1 MHAGRTVCPGSNLRV
16 LRRHADSFPRTAGVN
31 LQQGVRILRKPA
43 DKTIN
48 RLVEMNGIRTNAAA
62 VMLGISPNTLR
73 SWERRYDFPK
83 PHRSAGGHRQYSLG
97 EIEALRLTLAETH
110 NVSSAISLAR
120 ERGEGPSTPSRLS
133 AAFAAF
139 DEDAANRLLEESL
152 GLRSVERTI
161 EEILLE
167 AISIQL
173 QAGSNTVEYEFAWRH
188 ATGWL
193 SAQRRLA
200 PPASRPEGVMIFDA
214 SAPCD
219 FDALHAQA
227 LEVVLRRAGLR
238 TLSLT
243 PAVELRRL
251 GRALRALDPKAVV
264 LTGQRVS
271 LDSIGRLVYAI
282 RSVAREVTVFDYRGA
297 VPDTGAS
304 TVYRLGE
311 TPVAAREA
319 LLAKLQPAQ
328 PDTAPQQPVTVLPSA
343 RPIGA

>member
-1 MHAGRTVCPGSNLRV
+1 
-16 LRRHADSFPRTAGVN
+16 
-31 LQQGVRILRKPA
+31 
-43 DKTIN
+43 
-48 RLVEMNGIRTNAAA
+48 MNGIRTNAAA

-73 SWERRYDFPK
+73 SWERRYSFPQ
-83 PHRSAGGHRQYSLG
+83 PLRSAGGHRQYSLS

-133 AAFAAF
+133 AAFAEF
-139 DEDAANRLLEESL
+139 DEDTANRLLEESL

-161 EEILLE
+161 EEVLLE
-167 AISIQL
+167 AVVAQREPDVS
-173 QAGSNTVEYEFAWRH
+173 TVEYEFGWRH

-200 PPASRPEGVMIFDA
+200 PAATRPEGVMIFDA

-219 FDALHAQA
+219 LDALHAQA

-243 PAVELRRL
+243 PSIDLTRL

-264 LTGQRVS
+264 LIGRRVS
-271 LDSIGRLVYAI
+271 LDSIGRLVYAV
-282 RSVAREVTVFDYRGA
+282 RSVAREVIVFDYRGA

-304 TVYRLGE
+304 TVHRLGDS
-311 TPVAAREA
+311 PIAARDA
-319 LLAKLQPAQ
+319 LLARISPVPAQ
-328 PDTAPQQPVTVLPSA
+328 EGERPLNALVGRTAVD
-343 RPIGA
+343 RGA

>member
-1 MHAGRTVCPGSNLRV
+1 
-16 LRRHADSFPRTAGVN
+16 
-31 LQQGVRILRKPA
+31 
-43 DKTIN
+43 
-48 RLVEMNGIRTNAAA
+48 MNGIRTNAAA

-83 PHRSAGGHRQYSLG
+83 PHRSAGGHRQYSLT
-97 EIEALRLTLAETH
+97 EIESLRLTLAETH

-120 ERGEGPSTPSRLS
+120 ERGEGPSTPSRL
-133 AAFAAF
+133 AGAFRAF

-161 EEILLE
+161 EEVLIE
-167 AISIQL
+167 AVSSQREGEL
-173 QAGSNTVEYEFAWRH
+173 NTTVEYEFAWRH

-200 PPASRPEGVMIFDA
+200 PSATRPEGIMIFDA

-219 FDALHAQA
+219 LDSIHAQA
-227 LEVVLRRAGLR
+227 LDVVLRRAGLR
-238 TLSLT
+238 TLLLT
-243 PAVELRRL
+243 PAVEVNRL
-251 GRALRALDPKAVV
+251 GRALRALQPSAVV
-264 LTGQRVS
+264 LTGQRAS

-282 RSVAREVTVFDYRGA
+282 RSVARDVAVFDYRGA

-311 TPVAAREA
+311 SPVAARDA
-319 LLAKLQPAQ
+319 LLAKL
-328 PDTAPQQPVTVLPSA
+328 APPKPETRS
-343 RPIGA
+343 RPIVAVAAARSAVAHG

>member
-1 MHAGRTVCPGSNLRV
+1 
-16 LRRHADSFPRTAGVN
+16 
-31 LQQGVRILRKPA
+31 
-43 DKTIN
+43 
-48 RLVEMNGIRTNAAA
+48 MNGIRTNAAA

-83 PHRSAGGHRQYSLG
+83 PHRSAGGHRQYSLT

-120 ERGEGPSTPSRLS
+120 ERGEGPPTPARLTR
-133 AAFAAF
+133 AFAAF

-161 EEILLE
+161 EEVLIE
-167 AISIQL
+167 AV
-173 QAGSNTVEYEFAWRH
+173 QAQSEGGAATVEYEFAWRH

-193 SAQRRLA
+193 SSQRRLA
-200 PPASRPEGVMIFDA
+200 PPATRPEGIMIFDA

-219 FDALHAQA
+219 LDALYAQA
-227 LEVVLRRAGLR
+227 LELVLRRAGLR

-243 PAVELRRL
+243 PAVELTRL
-251 GRALRALDPKAVV
+251 GRALRALQPKAVV
-264 LTGQRVS
+264 LTGRRVS

-282 RSVAREVTVFDYRGA
+282 RSVVREVTVFDYRGA

-311 TPVAAREA
+311 QPVCARDALLAQLQSAKPEDRARPVAAIATPR
-319 LLAKLQPAQ
+319 
-328 PDTAPQQPVTVLPSA
+328 S
-343 RPIGA
+343 

>member
-1 MHAGRTVCPGSNLRV
+1 
-16 LRRHADSFPRTAGVN
+16 
-31 LQQGVRILRKPA
+31 
-43 DKTIN
+43 
-48 RLVEMNGIRTNAAA
+48 MNGIRTNAAA

-73 SWERRYDFPK
+73 SWERRYSFPQ
-83 PHRSAGGHRQYSLG
+83 PLRSPGGHRQYSLV

-120 ERGEGPSTPSRLS
+120 ERGEGPSTSARLIATFQS
-133 AAFAAF
+133 F
-139 DEDAANRLLEESL
+139 DEDTANRLLEESL

-161 EEILLE
+161 EELLLNAVAALRE
-167 AISIQL
+167 PDH
-173 QAGSNTVEYEFAWRH
+173 NTAEYEFGWRH

-200 PPASRPEGVMIFDA
+200 PPASRAEGIMIVDA

-219 FDALHAQA
+219 LDAIHAQA

-243 PAVELRRL
+243 PAIELTRL

-271 LDSIGRLVYAI
+271 LDSIGRLVYAV
-282 RSVAREVTVFDYRGA
+282 RSVVNQVAVFDYRGA

-311 TPVAAREA
+311 TPVAARDA
-319 LLAKLQPAQ
+319 LLGNLAPSQPQ
-328 PDTAPQQPVTVLPSA
+328 TGTKPVAAVRPAHSA
-343 RPIGA
+343 GAGA